1 MTGRKFAKSM
11 VAAALCAA
19 VIFMIPAGKVPAD
32 ADSLSELQ
40 QKQSDLKKKGEELD
54 GQLQKLK
61 SDRTKQ
67 EQYCEALEKKSVN
80 LEDQIDSKNL
90 EISKLD
96 ADIKAKEASIA
107 SKQKEIDTDFQK
119 LKKRVYALYLTG
131 EASNLEIVLN
141 AKNIMDLA
149 DKSELLRV
157 ISEHDTGLMN
167 TLKADIDS
175 IKTQKA
181 EIEKSRKTASDAR
194 TSLEQ
199 QQQQLTALSKEAK
212 KVLDSLNRNAQQLNS
227 DKAEQEAALSTANQ
241 WLANYF
247 SSSSK
252 TAAASSGSVQK
263 LISIAERYQK
273 VPYLPGGSSPDR
285 GFDCS
290 GFVSYVLKQS
300 GWSLGNALRMGV
312 VGLSNYTKSVSS
324 PTPGNLIF
332 YWNYNNNG
340 TKNHYDHVGIYL
352 GNGQAIQCD
361 STGGVKIDTLSKY
374 WGDYVDSYG
383 RLP

>member
-1 MTGRKFAKSM
+1 M

-181 EIEKSRKTASDAR
+181 EIEKNRKTASDAR

-199 QQQQLTALSKEAK
+199 QQQQLTALSSEAEK
-212 KVLDSLNRNAQQLNS
+212 ALNSLNRNEQQLKSN
-227 DKAEQEAALSTANQ
+227 KAEQEAALSTANQ

-263 LISIAERYQK
+263 LISIAERYIGCR
-273 VPYLPGGSSPDR
+273 YRTAGFSPS

-300 GWSLGNALRMGV
+300 GWSLGNASRMGV
-312 VGLSNYTKSVSS
+312 EGLFSYTTKVSS
-324 PTPGNLIF
+324 PAPGDLVF
-332 YWNYNNNG
+332 YNSHN
-340 TKNHYDHVGIYL
+340 HVGIYI
-352 GNGQAIQCD
+352 GGGQVIQCD
-361 STGGVKIDTLSKY
+361 GDSSHSRPGVIQESLSSY
-374 WGDYVDSYG
+374 WSGHVDSYG